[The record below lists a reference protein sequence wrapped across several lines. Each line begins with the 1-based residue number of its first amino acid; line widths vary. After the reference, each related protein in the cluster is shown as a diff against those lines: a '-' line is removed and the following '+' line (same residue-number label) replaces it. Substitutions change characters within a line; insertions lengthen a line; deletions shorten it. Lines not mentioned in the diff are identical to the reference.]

1 MIEGV
6 PEEAGMSI
14 GEAAQRLGVSAST
27 LRSWERRYALAG
39 PRRSTGSHRRY
50 SAADLNQLAAMQQLI
65 QRGVPTGQA
74 AALTTDRPAS
84 PSPHDLAGL
93 LATAADNLDAGHIT
107 SILTTA
113 LLRHGAAATWNDLL
127 APLLTSLG
135 ERSDEPG
142 CIVAEHVVS
151 DTAEA
156 VLRGHASRTRIATRS
171 GPPVLL
177 LALPG
182 ERHTLPLA
190 ALAAALADRDTLAV
204 IIADVPAADLAHAL
218 RTLDPRAALVWART
232 PVTASIPT
240 LREVQAPGRAVYA
253 AGPGWDTAAIPQGI
267 AYLAAF
273 DTALSALESSS
284 GPGRSNV

>member
-1 MIEGV
+1 
-6 PEEAGMSI
+6 MSI

-50 SAADLNQLAAMQQLI
+50 SAADLDQLAAMQQLI
-65 QRGVPTGQA
+65 QRGVPAGQA

-84 PSPHDLAGL
+84 PSPRDLAGS
-93 LATAADNLDAGHIT
+93 LAAAADRLDAGHIA

-113 LLRHGAAATWNDLL
+113 LLRDGATATWNDLL
-127 APLLTSLG
+127 APLLASLG
-135 ERSDEPG
+135 ERSHEQG
-142 CIVAEHVVS
+142 CIVAEHVIS

-177 LALPG
+177 LAPPG

-190 ALAAALADRDTLAV
+190 ALAAALADRDTAAV
-204 IIADVPAADLAHAL
+204 LIADVPPADLAYAL
-218 RTLDPRAALVWART
+218 RTLDPRAALVWARAHA
-232 PVTASIPT
+232 TASIPT
-240 LREVQAPGRAVYA
+240 LREIQAPGRTVYT
-253 AGPGWDTAAIPQGI
+253 AGPGWETAAIPAGTP
-267 AYLAAF
+267 YLATF
-273 DTALSALESSS
+273 ETALTALESSS
-284 GPGRSNV
+284 GPGRPNA